1 MPVIKQKIHFSKDCF
16 PDVIGKALVD
26 VQKLTQA
33 PLPMIGSVL
42 MAAVSLACQKLIRV
56 EIPNVGLKPCSLYF
70 LTLAASGERKST
82 VSKCIMKPFLA
93 RNTQMYEDFLQ
104 KSRSY
109 EDDFEAWNEL
119 KKDLKKSLS
128 KENKK
133 NEKGE
138 VNKHY
143 ELSREYDQFL
153 RDKPLKPQH
162 HRIVYHNSD
171 MTSEGLQKMLSEDTK
186 SSAGLIFD
194 EALIFF
200 GSRAKSSTGFLN
212 MLWDGESFEVIRK
225 TESFVIHDVRLTAS
239 LMVQEPVFD
248 SYMKKHGKDARAS
261 GFLAR
266 FLISKPDSTIGERTS
281 SGYSG
286 DGSLETFHRVI
297 TALLDRQLDMPDA
310 EPEILMFSERAK
322 SFIEKLY
329 REIEEEQAENCYL
342 SEITDFAGRYV
353 ENICRTAALFQFFSN
368 AFNEINIDNKITK
381 EMVEGAVIFNAYYL
395 KSVMNIPALKIR
407 SPVRDANELLGW
419 MHEQHEKYEN
429 SFTKTILLQFAPRS
443 LRNKKWLELAL
454 SVLKESRLIT
464 KKWLQNQN
472 GDGPDVSAYQID
484 WQEFNKQR
492 ESWDECGY
500 LHLVTKIAV
509 GKSKLTM
516 DLEEVTIES

>member
-26 VQKLTQA
+26 VHGLTQA

-42 MAAVSLACQKLIRV
+42 MAAVSLACQKLIQV
-56 EIPNVGLKPCSLYF
+56 DIPNVGLKPCSLYF

-82 VSKCIMKPFLA
+82 VSKCIMKPFLEK
-93 RNTQMYEDFLQ
+93 NTELYEKFIRESQ
-104 KSRSY
+104 TY
-109 EDDFEAWNEL
+109 DDDLDVWNDLRKEHKRALSKEL
-119 KKDLKKSLS
+119 KKK
-128 KENKK
+128 
-133 NEKGE
+133 EKGQA
-138 VNKHY
+138 NKY
-143 ELSREYDQFL
+143 DELAREHL
-153 RDKPLKPQH
+153 NSEKPEKPR
-162 HRIVYHNSD
+162 HRRTVFHNSD
-171 MTSEGLQKMLSEDTK
+171 MTSEGLQKMLSEDPKNST
-186 SSAGLIFD
+186 GLIFD

-200 GSRAKSSTGFLN
+200 GGRAKSSTGFLN

-225 TESFVIHDVRLTAS
+225 PESFVIHDVRLTAS

-286 DGSLETFHRVI
+286 NGSLETFHRVI
-297 TALLDRQLDMPDA
+297 TALLDRELDMHDA
-310 EPEILMFSERAK
+310 EPETLVFSEEAK
-322 SFIEKLY
+322 SFIRILS
-329 REIEEEQAENCYL
+329 RDTEENQAENCYL
-342 SEITDFAGRYV
+342 SEMTDFAGRYV
-353 ENICRTAALFQFFSN
+353 ENICRTAALFQFFVN
-368 AFNEINIDNKITK
+368 TFNETKVDNKISK
-381 EMVEGAVIFNAYYL
+381 EMVESAVDFNVYYL
-395 KSVMNIPALKIR
+395 ESVMNIPALKIH

-429 SFTKTILLQFAPRS
+429 SFTKTILLQFSPRS
-443 LRNKKWLELAL
+443 LRNKKWLEPAL

-472 GDGPDVSAYQID
+472 GDGPDVCAYQID

-500 LHLVTKIAV
+500 LHLATQFAV
-509 GKSKLTM
+509 GKSKRTM
-516 DLEEVTIES
+516 DLEERTI